1 MQCECTQSA
10 ANPSKKHQRSRDRK
24 QIATLLKLLQEDLPD
39 GIRYIGRPQHL
50 SYDFVCHLVSSSK
63 HNTFAGCDTVQNEIA
78 VSKREPLGQS
88 EVRVGLFAIEINKIS
103 LKKFSLVRKFVP
115 KREYSLFKNRMS
127 SRISR
132 DRQKSYVMALLREN
146 RRLRKANVR
155 LQGMLNERNSSGTKD
170 TTMIE
175 TKA

>member
-1 MQCECTQSA
+1 M
-10 ANPSKKHQRSRDRK
+10 
-24 QIATLLKLLQEDLPD
+24 
-39 GIRYIGRPQHL
+39 
-50 SYDFVCHLVSSSK
+50 
-63 HNTFAGCDTVQNEIA
+63 QNEIA

-132 DRQKSYVMALLREN
+132 DRQKSYLMALLREN